1 MVPPLDL
8 SHAKVM
14 IAPPRLNLRRN
25 ASYNNCDK
33 APLSSTSARFS
44 FNHLLFSPPPSPSL
58 PVLVPRPKK
67 SPAKVLIARPSRVL
81 RYVLYLVT
89 LLTTFYVARV
99 VLRNKES
106 IVAVWPHF
114 TTEEFEMVGQDA
126 LPDFPTPIVVS
137 HSHSRSK
144 WTVSIPHGHDFPL
157 SVEEYAGMGSK
168 CREVS
173 AHTRELRGKAP
184 RTDEDMLNYDAVDE
198 YFVDVYEAEQ
208 SGLLPAAGHGSA
220 AGKTGHFVGLNWESM
235 AGLPVCQ
242 SSVTYVLE
250 SSDAGLGTAVMGMW
264 MLYGLAKHDGRAFF
278 VDDSRWA
285 YGQYTDIFEAPPLPD
300 CRPPPRH
307 QMLPCPAQ
315 AKHLVVTGTTLKD
328 VFPALMAKYH
338 RAAGTDNNLRD
349 LMGLARSGYEA
360 LFKLNGDDQEFAQN
374 RVKELRKQQMEGDT
388 ALPPIPIVGIHVRRG
403 DSHPLEYQYRN
414 TYVPSEVFLNR
425 AQELVSSFYSSHER
439 HDAATSNCSI
449 TIIASDDPA
458 VYKQPDFS
466 DALVAQERIRLASKE
481 AAPREDVDPHVLHH
495 FEDETLGWEGGFFA
509 SMFWN
514 LGFDRK
520 HNGHAAGASAAL
532 SSSSGRMT
540 EPPSEQ
546 TLQLRSYMG
555 RAYMLDL
562 AVLAGA
568 SDRIVCTVSSMG
580 CKMLGVMMGWE
591 AGIEGG
597 GWNNVDGDYPWAWMN

>member
-8 SHAKVM
+8 STHTKVM

-25 ASYNNCDK
+25 ASYNNYEK
-33 APLSSTSARFS
+33 APLSSTSARFN

-58 PVLVPRPKK
+58 PALVPRPKK
-67 SPAKVLIARPSRVL
+67 SPAKALIARPSRVL
-81 RYVLYLVT
+81 RYMLYSIT
-89 LLTTFYVARV
+89 LFTTLYFAR
-99 VLRNKES
+99 LAFRNKES
-106 IVAVWPHF
+106 IIAVWPHF

-126 LPDFPTPIVVS
+126 IPDFPTPIVVS
-137 HSHSRSK
+137 HSNSKSK
-144 WTVSIPHGHDFPL
+144 WTMSIPHHYDFPL
-157 SVEEYAGMGSK
+157 TVEEYDGMGSK

-184 RTDEDMLNYDAVDE
+184 LSDEDKLNYDAVDE
-198 YFVDVYEAEQ
+198 YFVDVYEAELY
-208 SGLLPAAGHGSA
+208 GLLPPVTHRDTTPKS
-220 AGKTGHFVGLNWESM
+220 GHFVGLNWESM
-235 AGLPVCQ
+235 AGLPICQ

-264 MLYGLAKHDGRAFF
+264 MLYGLAKQDGRAFF
-278 VDDSRWA
+278 IDDSRWA
-285 YGQYTDIFEAPPLPD
+285 YGQYTDIFQAPPIPD

-307 QMLPCPAQ
+307 RMLPCPAQ

-338 RAAGTDNNLRD
+338 RAAGTSNNLRD

-360 LFKLNGDDQEFAQN
+360 LFKINADDQEYAHN
-374 RVKELRKQQMEGDT
+374 RVQQLRKQAMEADS
-388 ALPPIPIVGIHVRRG
+388 AVSHVPIIGLHVRRG

-414 TYVPSEVFLNR
+414 TYIPSEVFLSKV
-425 AQELVSSFYSSHER
+425 QELVGAHYSSSESHEMP
-439 HDAATSNCSI
+439 TNQSI

-466 DALVAQERIRLASKE
+466 DALFVQERIRLASKE
-481 AAPREDVDPHVLHH
+481 AAPREEVDKNVLHQ
-495 FEDETLGWEGGFFA
+495 FKDETLQWEGGFFA
-509 SMFWN
+509 PMFWN

-520 HNGHAAGASAAL
+520 HNGHANGASA
-532 SSSSGRMT
+532 GRI

-546 TLQLRSYMG
+546 TIQLRSYMG
-555 RAYMLDL
+555 RAYVLDL

-568 SDRIVCTVSSMG
+568 SDKIVCTVSSMG
-580 CKMLGVMMGWE
+580 CKILAVMMGWE
-591 AGIEGG
+591 EGIEKGR
-597 GWNNVDGDYPWAWMN
+597 WVNIDGNYPWGWMN

>member
-8 SHAKVM
+8 SLTQPKVM

-25 ASYNNCDK
+25 ASYNNTDK

-58 PVLVPRPKK
+58 PVLVPRPRKNSHTK
-67 SPAKVLIARPSRVL
+67 ALIARPSRVL
-81 RYVLYLVT
+81 RYMLYFLT
-89 LLTTFYVARV
+89 LSTTFFLAR
-99 VLRNKES
+99 LAFRHKES
-106 IVAVWPHF
+106 IIAKWPHF
-114 TTEEFEMVGQDA
+114 TIDDFEMIGQDA
-126 LPDFPTPIVVS
+126 IPDFPTPIVVS
-137 HSHSRSK
+137 HSHSQSK
-144 WTVSIPHGHDFPL
+144 WTVSIPHHHDFPL

-173 AHTRELRGKAP
+173 AHTRELRGKSP
-184 RTDEDMLNYDAVDE
+184 LSDEDKLNYDAVDE
-198 YFVDVYEAEQ
+198 YFVDVYEAELD
-208 SGLLPAAGHGSA
+208 GLLPPVAHGNKA
-220 AGKTGHFVGLNWESM
+220 QKTGHFVGVDWESM

-264 MLYGLAKHDGRAFF
+264 MLYGLAKQDGRPFF

-285 YGQYTDIFEAPPLPD
+285 YGKYTDIFQAPPVPD

-307 QMLPCPAQ
+307 RMLPCPAQ
-315 AKHLVVTGTTLKD
+315 ARHLVVTGTTLKD
-328 VFPALMAKYH
+328 IFPALMAKYH

-349 LMGLARSGYEA
+349 LMELARTGYQA
-360 LFKLNGDDQEFAQN
+360 LFRLNSDDQEYA
-374 RVKELRKQQMEGDT
+374 RKRIEDLRKQAMAKDMAT
-388 ALPPIPIVGIHVRRG
+388 PHMPIVGLHVRRG
-403 DSHPLEYQYRN
+403 DSHPIEYQYRN
-414 TYVPSEVFLNR
+414 TYVPSEVFLGK
-425 AQELVSSFYSSHER
+425 AQELV
-439 HDAATSNCSI
+439 DAYYDSVKGWPTSTNQSI
-449 TIIASDDPA
+449 TLIASDDPD
-458 VYKQPDFS
+458 VYKQPEYA
-466 DALVAQERIRLASKE
+466 DALYAQARIRLSSKE
-481 AAPREDVDPHVLHH
+481 ATKREDVNPHVLHR
-495 FEDETLGWEGGFFA
+495 FKDETLGWEGGFFA
-509 SMFWN
+509 PMFWN

-520 HNGHAAGASAAL
+520 HNGHANGASV
-532 SSSSGRMT
+532 GRI

-546 TLQLRSYMG
+546 TIQLRSYMG

-591 AGIEGG
+591 HGIEAG
-597 GWNNVDGDYPWAWMN
+597 GWTNVDGNYPWAWMN

>member
-8 SHAKVM
+8 SSTHTKVM

-25 ASYNNCDK
+25 ASYNNSDR

-81 RYVLYLVT
+81 RYLLYLAT
-89 LLTTFYVARV
+89 LFTTLYFAR
-99 VLRNKES
+99 LAFRNKES
-106 IVAVWPHF
+106 IIAVWPHF
-114 TTEEFEMVGQDA
+114 TTDEFEMVGQDA
-126 LPDFPTPIVVS
+126 IPDFPTPIVVS
-137 HSHSRSK
+137 HSHARSK
-144 WTVSIPHGHDFPL
+144 WTVSIPHNRDFPL

-184 RTDEDMLNYDAVDE
+184 LSDQDKLNYDAVDE
-198 YFVDVYEAEQ
+198 YFVDVYEAELY
-208 SGLLPAAGHGSA
+208 GLLPPVTHGNTA
-220 AGKTGHFVGLNWESM
+220 HKTGHFVGLDWEAM
-235 AGLPVCQ
+235 AGLPVCP

-250 SSDAGLGTAVMGMW
+250 SADAGLGTAVMGMW

-278 VDDSRWA
+278 IDDSRWA
-285 YGQYTDIFEAPPLPD
+285 YGQYTDIFQAPPLPN

-307 QMLPCPAQ
+307 RMLPCPAQ
-315 AKHLVVTGTTLKD
+315 AKHLVVTGATLKD

-349 LMGLARSGYEA
+349 LMGLARTGYQA
-360 LFKLNGDDQEFAQN
+360 LFKLNNDDHQYALN
-374 RVKELRKQQMEGDT
+374 RVQDLKKKAAVAVADDN
-388 ALPPIPIVGIHVRRG
+388 AAASPHAPIIGFHVRRG

-414 TYVPSEVFLNR
+414 NYVPSDVFLGK
-425 AQELVSSFYSSHER
+425 AQELVDTHYNSSASQ
-439 HDAATSNCSI
+439 AAPAPAPI
-449 TIIASDDPA
+449 TIIASDDPD
-458 VYKQPDFS
+458 VYKQPEFA
-466 DALVAQERIRLASKE
+466 DALLAQDRIRLASKE
-481 AAPREDVDPHVLHH
+481 AAKRQDVNPHVLHH
-495 FEDETLGWEGGFFA
+495 FKDETLGWEGGFFA
-509 SMFWN
+509 AMFWN

-520 HNGHAAGASAAL
+520 HNGHANGASSA
-532 SSSSGRMT
+532 RV

-591 AGIEGG
+591 AGIEAG
-597 GWNNVDGDYPWAWMN
+597 GWVNVDGDYPWAWMN

>member
-1 MVPPLDL
+1 MAPPLDL
-8 SHAKVM
+8 STHTKVM

-25 ASYNNCDK
+25 ASYNNYDK
-33 APLSSTSARFS
+33 APLSSTSARFN

-81 RYVLYLVT
+81 RYTLYLAT
-89 LLTTFYVARV
+89 LLATFYFASLVF
-99 VLRNKES
+99 RNKES
-106 IVAVWPHF
+106 IIAVWPHF
-114 TTEEFEMVGQDA
+114 TIEEFEMVGQDA

-137 HSHSRSK
+137 HSHSRAK
-144 WTVSIPHGHDFPL
+144 WTVSIPHDHDFPL

-184 RTDEDMLNYDAVDE
+184 QTDQDKLKYDAVDE
-198 YFVDVYEAEQ
+198 YFVDVHEAER
-208 SGLLPAAGHGSA
+208 SGLLPAARHGSA

-235 AGLPVCQ
+235 AGLPVCK

-250 SSDAGLGTAVMGMW
+250 SSDAGLGTAVMSMW
-264 MLYGLAKHDGRAFF
+264 MLYGLAEHQGRAFF

-285 YGQYTDIFEAPPLPD
+285 YGRYTDIFEAPPLPD

-315 AKHLVVTGTTLKD
+315 ARHLVVTGTTLKD

-338 RAAGTDNNLRD
+338 RAAGTSNNLRD

-360 LFKLNGDDQEFAQN
+360 LFKLNGDDQGFVHN
-374 RVKELRKQQMEGDT
+374 RVKELRKQQMDRDP
-388 ALPPIPIVGIHVRRG
+388 ALPPVPIIGLHVRRG

-414 TYVPSEVFLNR
+414 TYIPSEVYLSK
-425 AQELVSSFYSSHER
+425 AQELVSAYYSSSEA
-439 HDAATSNCSI
+439 HDTVASNRSI
-449 TIIASDDPA
+449 TLIASDDPA

-466 DALVAQERIRLASKE
+466 DALIAQERIRLASKE
-481 AAPREDVDPHVLHH
+481 VAPREDVDPHVLHQ
-495 FEDETLGWEGGFFA
+495 FKDEGMGWEGGFFA

-520 HNGHAAGASAAL
+520 HNGHANGA
-532 SSSSGRMT
+532 SSGRV
-540 EPPSEQ
+540 EAPSEQ

-580 CKMLGVMMGWE
+580 CKMLGVMIGWD

>member
-8 SHAKVM
+8 STHTKVM

-25 ASYNNCDK
+25 ASYNNYEK
-33 APLSSTSARFS
+33 APLSSTSARFN

-58 PVLVPRPKK
+58 PALVPRPKK
-67 SPAKVLIARPSRVL
+67 SPAKALIARPSRVL
-81 RYVLYLVT
+81 RYLLYLTT
-89 LLTTFYVARV
+89 LFTTLYFAR
-99 VLRNKES
+99 LAFRNKES
-106 IVAVWPHF
+106 IIAVWPHF

-126 LPDFPTPIVVS
+126 IPDFPTPIVVS
-137 HSHSRSK
+137 HSHSQSK
-144 WTVSIPHGHDFPL
+144 WTVSIPHHYDFPL
-157 SVEEYAGMGSK
+157 TVEEYDGMGSK

-184 RTDEDMLNYDAVDE
+184 LSDEDKLHYDAVDE
-198 YFVDVYEAEQ
+198 YFVDVYEAELY
-208 SGLLPAAGHGSA
+208 GLLPPVAQGDAAQKS
-220 AGKTGHFVGLNWESM
+220 GHFVGLNWESM
-235 AGLPVCQ
+235 AALPLCQ

-264 MLYGLAKHDGRAFF
+264 MLYGLAKQDGRAFF
-278 VDDSRWA
+278 IDDSRWA
-285 YGQYTDIFEAPPLPD
+285 YGKYTDIFK
-300 CRPPPRH
+300 
-307 QMLPCPAQ
+307 

-338 RAAGTDNNLRD
+338 RAAGTSNNLRD

-360 LFKLNGDDQEFAQN
+360 LFKLNSDDQEYAHN
-374 RVKELRKQQMEGDT
+374 RVQHLKKEAMERDS
-388 ALPPIPIVGIHVRRG
+388 AVPRVPIVGLHVRRG

-414 TYVPSEVFLNR
+414 TYIPSEVFLSKV
-425 AQELVSSFYSSHER
+425 QELVGAYYSPE
-439 HDAATSNCSI
+439 DQALLTNKSI
-449 TIIASDDPA
+449 TIIASDDPD

-466 DALVAQERIRLASKE
+466 DAMLAQERIRLASKE
-481 AAPREDVDPHVLHH
+481 ATPREEVNPNVLHH

-509 SMFWN
+509 PMFWN
-514 LGFDRK
+514 LGFGRK
-520 HNGHAAGASAAL
+520 HNGHANGAPAG
-532 SSSSGRMT
+532 RV

-546 TLQLRSYMG
+546 TIQLRSYMG

-568 SDRIVCTVSSMG
+568 SDKVVCTVSSMG

-591 AGIEGG
+591 DGIEKG
-597 GWNNVDGDYPWAWMN
+597 GWVNIDGNYPWGWMN